1 MKYKNSLGLTDHLG
15 RVEKNFKRQWCL
27 KWVLKIKSKSNQE
40 EQDNPRLKKLF
51 LKGFISSFLI
61 SSLILMENKP
71 DVKSFSRIM
80 KGSTFYAKLEFTL

>member
-1 MKYKNSLGLTDHLG
+1 M
-15 RVEKNFKRQWCL
+15 
-27 KWVLKIKSKSNQE
+27 KSKSNQE

-51 LKGFISSFLI
+51 LKGFISS
-61 SSLILMENKP
+61 SILMEHKP